1 MVPWLYEELP
11 SPKQEVVLSNF
22 LILKLTV
29 SLLFGNRG
37 SKKGLVTQAGEFH
50 VWRLVVSREGG

>member
-50 VWRLVVSREGG
+50 V